1 MTEHQNYVKFK
12 LKNGVNII
20 ANNAQEIKHALDNN
34 YNDII
39 AIILNIPKV
48 NNMQFY
54 MLPELME
61 VIITRHMKIS
71 SWAFGNCSKLE
82 QITIKGNYTVT
93 FEPNAF
99 LGCDSL
105 KRIVGI
111 PMNVIVSSP
120 F

>member
-1 MTEHQNYVKFK
+1 
-12 LKNGVNII
+12 
-20 ANNAQEIKHALDNN
+20 
-34 YNDII
+34 
-39 AIILNIPKV
+39 
-48 NNMQFY
+48 
-54 MLPELME
+54 
-61 VIITRHMKIS
+61 MKIS